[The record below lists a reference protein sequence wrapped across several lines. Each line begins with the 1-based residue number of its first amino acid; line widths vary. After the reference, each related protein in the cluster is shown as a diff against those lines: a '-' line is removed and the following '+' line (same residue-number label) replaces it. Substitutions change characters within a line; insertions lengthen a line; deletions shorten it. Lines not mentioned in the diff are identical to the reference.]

1 MKKTF
6 YILENRSSS
15 LGQYLIDEEEVFLNP
30 GCKVVLDRKPT
41 NYTENIA
48 MGVFRKEV
56 PESKPV
62 VVPASSAPA
71 KVASSVG
78 NKGSRSKKTA
88 RS

>member
-15 LGQYLIDEEEVFLNP
+15 LGQYLIDEDEVFLNP

-56 PESKPV
+56 AEPKPV
-62 VVPASSAPA
+62 AVHTSPVPVEA
-71 KVASSVG
+71 ASSVG
-78 NKGSRSKKTA
+78 NKSRSKKK